1 MAASEDGSLTLF
13 KNDEAVKT
21 VKLQGRRPLVR
32 FINDETVTA
41 AANGKLTILNRK
53 FETLKNFVTHV
64 GGTGSVR
71 TLTGNNK
78 YIVSGN
84 LNGVVRYYNRYGGG
98 FPRVVSDFFFE
109 YSSFLGLLPW
119 RPNLFDGH

>member
-13 KNDEAVKT
+13 KNGEAVKT
-21 VKLQGRRPLVR
+21 VKLQGKRPLVR
-32 FINDETVTA
+32 FINDEIVTA
-41 AANGKLTILNRK
+41 AENGKLTILNRK
-53 FETLKNFVTHV
+53 FETLKNFVTHE

-71 TLTGNNK
+71 TLTGNKK
-78 YIVSGN
+78 YIISGN
-84 LNGVVRYYNRYGGG
+84 MNGVVRYYNRYGGG
-98 FPRVVSDFFFE
+98 FPRVSSFFE